1 MEHEMHPRINRVV
14 VDADGAGAQVSGPI
28 NWDPDE
34 RSATFSAAISQVE
47 SSGGIVMASGKSPHV
62 FTPADKRWTAHVSVA
77 GAGRL
82 AAGAGAGWGFAS
94 VAENGGF
101 TPYPW
106 QVKTLSFILGA

>member
-1 MEHEMHPRINRVV
+1 MHPRINRVV

-47 SSGGIVMASGKSPHV
+47 TDGDIVMASGKGARV
-62 FTPADKRWTAHVSVA
+62 FTPADRRWTAHVSV
-77 GAGRL
+77 GGVGRL
-82 AAGAGAGWGFAS
+82 DAGAGAGWGFAAVS
-94 VAENGGF
+94 ENGGF

-106 QVKTLSFILGA
+106 QVKALSFIRGA